1 MSQTRQND
9 ALGRAAAQLVDLP
22 SVSAVE
28 IHRDVEVV
36 PYLEVV
42 VESTRLP
49 PPACG
54 VLAREGLGV
63 SAIRRRDA
71 HHIVAVVY

>member
-1 MSQTRQND
+1 MSQTRQDD

-28 IHRDVEVV
+28 VHRDVEVV

-42 VESTRLP
+42 VESARLP
-49 PPACG
+49 PSACG

-63 SAIRRRDA
+63 SGIRRRDA
-71 HHIVAVVY
+71 QHVVAVVH

>member
-1 MSQTRQND
+1 MSQTRYDD
-9 ALGRAAAQLVDLP
+9 ALGRAAAQLADLP

-28 IHRDVEVV
+28 VRRDVEVV

-42 VESTRLP
+42 VESARLP
-49 PPACG
+49 PSACG

-63 SAIRRRDA
+63 SGIRRRDA
-71 HHIVAVVY
+71 QHIVAVAH

>member
-1 MSQTRQND
+1 MSQTRRND
-9 ALGRAAAQLVDLP
+9 ALGRAAAQLIDLP

-28 IHRDVEVV
+28 VRRDVEVT

-42 VESTRLP
+42 VEAARLP
-49 PPACG
+49 PSACG

-63 SAIRRRDA
+63 SGIRRQDA
-71 HHIVAVVY
+71 QHIVAVVH

>member
-1 MSQTRQND
+1 MSQTRRND
-9 ALGRAAAQLVDLP
+9 ALGRAAAQLIDLP

-28 IHRDVEVV
+28 VHRDVEVV

-42 VESTRLP
+42 VESTRLSP
-49 PPACG
+49 SACG

-63 SAIRRRDA
+63 GGIRRRDA
-71 HHIVAVVY
+71 QHVVAVVH

>member
-1 MSQTRQND
+1 MSQTRQD
-9 ALGRAAAQLVDLP
+9 DPLDRAALQLDDLP
-22 SVSAVE
+22 AVSAVE

-42 VESTRLP
+42 VESARLP
-49 PPACG
+49 PSACG

-63 SAIRRRDA
+63 SGIRRRDA
-71 HHIVAVVY
+71 QHIVAVVY

>member
-1 MSQTRQND
+1 MSTPCQDD

-22 SVSAVE
+22 AVSAVE

-36 PYLEVV
+36 PYLEIV
-42 VESTRLP
+42 VEAMRLP
-49 PPACG
+49 PSACG

-63 SAIRRRDA
+63 SGIRRKDA
-71 HHIVAVVY
+71 RHVVAVVH